1 MAYTIKNSYAD
12 SHIMDLNMMGLNSS
26 TRIDFKKVE
35 LIAVAVPAVL
45 SACAFVVV
53 MTSAAMPELGF
64 LAQCQNIPGGD
75 ICQITLQ

>member
-1 MAYTIKNSYAD
+1 
-12 SHIMDLNMMGLNSS
+12 MDLEYDGSEQQHKNRFQESRADCCCG
-26 TRIDFKKVE
+26 
-35 LIAVAVPAVL
+35 AAVL